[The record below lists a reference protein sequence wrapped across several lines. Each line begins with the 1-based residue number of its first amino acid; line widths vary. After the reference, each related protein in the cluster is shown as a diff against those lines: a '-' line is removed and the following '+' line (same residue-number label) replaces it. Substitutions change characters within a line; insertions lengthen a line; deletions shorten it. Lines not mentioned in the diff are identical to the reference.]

1 MRWLIVI
8 VLGSIAGAVAWG
20 VSLYNRMVGLDNA
33 CEGAWSDIDVQLK
46 RRYDL
51 IPNLVETV
59 KGYAAHEQSTFD
71 QVTRARSQAMQ
82 AGTPAESAKA
92 EGNLT
97 NVLKSLFAVAE
108 AYPELKANQ
117 NFLSLLTELSN
128 IEDALQNARRY
139 YNALVRDL
147 NTQVESFPA
156 SLIAGTFGFGKRDYF
171 ELDDAAEGRAPQVRF
186 TA

>member
-1 MRWLIVI
+1 MIGWLFVASLL
-8 VLGSIAGAVAWG
+8 VLVLAAISI
-20 VSLYNRMVGLDNA
+20 YNRFVQLRNA
-33 CEGAWSDIDVQLK
+33 ADGAWSDIDVQLK

-71 QVTRARSQAMQ
+71 RVTKARSQAMQ
-82 AGTPAESAKA
+82 AGTPGDIAKA

-97 NVLKSLFAVAE
+97 TVLKSLFAVAE

-117 NFLSLLTELSN
+117 NFLSLQTELST

-156 SLIAGTFGFGKRDYF
+156 SVIAGAFGFGKREYF
-171 ELDDAAEGRAPQVRF
+171 EVDDAAERRAPEVHF

>member
-1 MRWLIVI
+1 MIGWLFFGSLIVLLLAAI
-8 VLGSIAGAVAWG
+8 SI
-20 VSLYNRMVGLDNA
+20 YNRFVQLRNA
-33 CEGAWSDIDVQLK
+33 ADGAWSDIDVQLK

-51 IPNLVETV
+51 IPNVVETV

-82 AGTPAESAKA
+82 AGTPAEIAKA

-117 NFLSLLTELSN
+117 NFLSLQTELAN

-156 SLIAGTFGFGKRDYF
+156 SVVAGTFGFGKREYF
-171 ELDDAAEGRAPQVRF
+171 ELDDAAERRAPEVRF

>member
-1 MRWLIVI
+1 MIGWV
-8 VLGSIAGAVAWG
+8 VLGLLLLALLAGVAI
-20 VSLYNRMVGLDNA
+20 YNRFVRLRNA
-33 CEGAWSDIDVQLK
+33 ADGAWSDIDVQLK

-82 AGTPAESAKA
+82 ASTPAESARA
-92 EGNLT
+92 EGDLT

-108 AYPELKANQ
+108 SYPELKANQ
-117 NFLSLLTELSN
+117 NFLALQADLAR
-128 IEDALQNARRY
+128 IEDAIQNARRY

-156 SLIAGTFGFGKRDYF
+156 SVVASTFGFGKREYF
-171 ELDDAAEGRAPQVRF
+171 ELDDAAERRAPEVRF

>member
-1 MRWLIVI
+1 MIGWLL
-8 VLGSIAGAVAWG
+8 LGLLLFLLLAAISI
-20 VSLYNRMVGLDNA
+20 YNRFVQLRNA
-33 CEGAWSDIDVQLK
+33 TDGAWSDIDVQLK

-82 AGTPAESAKA
+82 AATPAEAAKA
-92 EGNLT
+92 EGDLST
-97 NVLKSLFAVAE
+97 VLKSLFAVAE

-117 NFLSLLTELSN
+117 NFLSLQTELSS
-128 IEDALQNARRY
+128 IEDAIQNARRY

-156 SLIAGTFGFGKRDYF
+156 SVIAGTFGFGKREYF
-171 ELDDAAEGRAPQVRF
+171 ELDEASERRAPEVRF